1 MATTYPIVRL
11 NILGESVTFQGEDVI
26 EAETVHEIHPIGIE
40 VPASTARV
48 RIWLDDTVEDE
59 NGKTL
64 RDKFKP
70 FGDGVYYQALS
81 KGLPI
86 DIYESVSLEIED
98 VPEVYVGRFYLDSW
112 KNPVEG
118 EIEFDCVDAIG
129 VMDNVQYLGRFYE
142 TATPVTTILND
153 IFNYTSLLYVADDT
167 ISGKTLSGYLS
178 GNKSLRETLQQV
190 LFAIG
195 AYACTAGVDCVSI
208 KDKIIPIPGAVLSGF
223 YFDQVGTLF
232 DDALFSDQVTG
243 EIVSDSEKTDKQ
255 SLEIQRPV
263 TSVEV
268 ISHDYT
274 KSVAVETIFSS
285 EWLEP
290 GEYLV
295 VYQKPYWYVRA
306 SGVGDRAVYLATAG
320 GALLGRPDSGTYPDV
335 TILTTYGLFEF
346 GTNFVRLS
354 VPSPGGAVLVEGS
367 PYVDNTQSFSQEN
380 QEALS
385 SPINKWKISDAT
397 LVQALNASDVL
408 KNVVDYS
415 KLNYTQ
421 KVTMFPRIDSLL
433 GSIKTFNSL
442 YGNEVVGIVKK
453 IASDLTGGYL
463 LDTEVI
469 GIERSVSE

>member
-11 NILGESVTFQGEDVI
+11 NILGETVVFQGEDVI

-40 VPASTARV
+40 LPASTARV
-48 RIWLDDTVEDE
+48 RVWLDDTVEDE
-59 NGKTL
+59 SGKTL

-70 FGDGVYYQALS
+70 FSDGVYYQALS

-86 DIYESVSLEIED
+86 DIYESVDLEIME

-112 KNPVEG
+112 KNPAEG
-118 EIEFDCVDAIG
+118 EVEFDCVDAIG
-129 VMDNVQYLGRFYE
+129 VMDNIQYFGGFYE

-153 IFNYTSLLYVADDT
+153 IFNYTSLLYTIDDAISTKT
-167 ISGKTLSGYLS
+167 ISGYLP
-178 GNKSLRETLQQV
+178 GNTSLRETLQQV

-195 AYACTAGVDCVSI
+195 AYACTAGVNYVSI
-208 KDKIIPIPGAVLSGF
+208 KDKITPIPGAVLAGY

-232 DDALFSDQVTG
+232 DDALFSDQITG
-243 EIVSDSEKTDKQ
+243 DIVSDSEKTDKQ
-255 SLEIQRPV
+255 SLDIRRPV

-274 KSVAVETIFSS
+274 KSEAIETIFSS
-285 EWLEP
+285 DWLEP
-290 GEYLV
+290 GDYLV
-295 VYQKPYWYVRA
+295 VYDKPYWYVRA
-306 SGVGDRAVYLATAG
+306 AGVGDAAVCLATAG
-320 GALLGRPDSGTYPDV
+320 GVLLCRPDSGTYPDV
-335 TILTTYGLFEF
+335 TILTTYGQFEF
-346 GTNFVRLS
+346 GSNHVRLT
-354 VPSPGGAVLVEGS
+354 VPPPGGGVLVEGS

-397 LVQALNASDVL
+397 LVQALNAPDVL
-408 KNVVDYS
+408 ENVVDYS

-421 KVTMFPRIDSLL
+421 KVTMFPRTDSLL
-433 GSIKTFNSL
+433 GGIKTFNSL